1 MSAPTMDQILEI
13 FVPDSAL
20 TISNSITTLVQQCQ
34 PNVISPAAL
43 VDALKQTVITH
54 AYRHHVSQCDPNF
67 IFGKRDLPKA
77 KNGRTGDQV
86 EAVPWPRLPD
96 GSTVPKQ
103 AQHSRDIRA
112 VYKKF
117 NPNPAMDDFRG
128 ICSAGDYA
136 WLHASN
142 ITAIVEAA
150 RHALRGKKFH
160 EFCVK
165 KSLVKLCIVTS
176 KCPVFIQKLND
187 ALFEAKPLYTPVQ
200 QGDDVLYRNQRM
212 MVCAT
217 NADGTMV
224 QLCPTEED
232 QTIDSNVWISRAD
245 IDQKLAKKSRAMSS
259 AETDVMTD
267 VLQRAYDAAVLALE
281 NDPTRF
287 VRGEDPAKAI
297 MFYIYLAVMYEMP
310 TYVQPRGVI
319 LRNDW
324 QSIVFDGPGVDHD
337 KDNYLT
343 FGDDARCTLTLNSNT
358 KTNANGEQVKRF
370 DISHTRLVEFLR
382 QWEPHARAMQN
393 QTVKTKTRSIQ
404 ISARAP
410 YVVVHYSCTHPD
422 VFARP
427 YVKEGDFYN
436 NVKKSVIQAYP
447 ALKNFKECIGTT
459 SARKTDTV
467 MAAASRK
474 RRFGDTVTSESIADE
489 RATASRRLHSAS
501 TAHAV
506 YERQD
511 AP

>member
-1 MSAPTMDQILEI
+1 M
-13 FVPDSAL
+13 
-20 TISNSITTLVQQCQ
+20 
-34 PNVISPAAL
+34 
-43 VDALKQTVITH
+43 
-54 AYRHHVSQCDPNF
+54 
-67 IFGKRDLPKA
+67 
-77 KNGRTGDQV
+77 
-86 EAVPWPRLPD
+86 PD

-112 VYKKF
+112 VYRKF
-117 NPNPAMDDFRG
+117 NKDPAMGDYRG
-128 ICSAGDYA
+128 ICSAGNYA
-136 WLHASN
+136 WLHESN
-142 ITAIVEAA
+142 IGAIVEAA
-150 RHALRGKKFH
+150 RHALRGKKYH

-176 KCPVFIQKLND
+176 KCPVFTQKLND
-187 ALFEAKPLYTPVQ
+187 ALFKAKPLYTPVQ
-200 QGDDVLYRNQRM
+200 QGDDVLYKNQRL
-212 MVCAT
+212 VVFAT

-232 QTIDSNVWISRAD
+232 QTIDTYAWIPRAD

-259 AETDVMTD
+259 AETDVMTE
-267 VLQRAYDAAVLALE
+267 VLQHAYDAAVLALK
-281 NDPTRF
+281 NDPTKF
-287 VRGEDPAKAI
+287 VRTEDPAKAI

-310 TYVQPRGVI
+310 TYVEPRGVI

-343 FGDDARCTLTLNSNT
+343 FHEDGRCTLTLNSNT
-358 KTNANGEQVKRF
+358 KTNAGGDKPVKKF
-370 DISHTRLVEFLR
+370 DISHTRLVDFLKK
-382 QWEPHARAMQN
+382 WELHARKMQN
-393 QTVKTKTRSIQ
+393 QTVRTKTRSIQ

-410 YVVVHYSCTHPD
+410 YVVCHYSCTHPD

-436 NVKKSVIQAYP
+436 NCKKSILLAYP
-447 ALKNFKECIGTT
+447 ALKGFKECIGTT

-489 RATASRRLHSAS
+489 RETAQRRLHAAS
-501 TAHAV
+501 TAHKN
-506 YERQD
+506 YEIVD